1 MGSKEEWDALARST
15 AAAYSWFARCMSSSS
30 VARRAAWVGHP
41 HRGGNKNQAEVFFK
55 EECARTW
62 TSSGS
67 GVGRDW
73 IRYSICLA
81 FTMRSSTSSF
91 WFAFFAPVCVRERG
105 EGVVE
110 LTLEDIGRVDLVRV
124 TLFRDGDLLRDLD
137 KVGAGG

>member
-1 MGSKEEWDALARST
+1 MGRTGSVDRCCVFLVRALHLFFERREARGLGGSP
-15 AAAYSWFARCMSSSS
+15 AQG
-30 VARRAAWVGHP
+30 VAIKA
-41 HRGGNKNQAEVFFK
+41 QAEVFFK

-91 WFAFFAPVCVRERG
+91 WFAFFSRPCV
-105 EGVVE
+105 
-110 LTLEDIGRVDLVRV
+110 
-124 TLFRDGDLLRDLD
+124 
-137 KVGAGG
+137 